1 MDKLDEAIRK
11 VLMECPDKIST
22 PDLAILIANIV
33 NVYGFEHLWP
43 MVVFETTNLL
53 KENNAVQDADD
64 FMDKITKNKMH

>member
-33 NVYGFEHLWP
+33 NVYGFQHLWP
-43 MVVFETTNLL
+43 MVVFETTTLL
-53 KENNAVQDADD
+53 KENKAVEDAED
-64 FMDKITKNKMH
+64 FMDKITKGKLH

>member
-22 PDLAILIANIV
+22 PDLAILIANVV

-43 MVVFETTNLL
+43 MVVFETTTLL
-53 KENNAVQDADD
+53 KENKAVEDAED
-64 FMDKITKNKMH
+64 FMDKITKGKLH